1 MWLEHRDMFIC
12 RWHLKS
18 ALSIHVWLSLQR
30 DNVLKE
36 KDAAIESMG
45 KQLGDARQ
53 SSQEAVYEREQQI
66 ANLKLELDKVGW

>member
-1 MWLEHRDMFIC
+1 MT
-12 RWHLKS
+12 
-18 ALSIHVWLSLQR
+18 SLQR
-30 DNVLKE
+30 DSVLKE